1 MHGGK
6 ARQVKARREQ
16 RVLLFEAQQRAAPP
30 VVEPEPE
37 LSADEILIG
46 LLRDVRR
53 TFEHVK
59 AGLVSNSDPSQLA
72 TWLAVMGDW
81 ADRLD
86 RISRSTIITNAEA
99 RVTQRK
105 AAVTETQV
113 AQLSTFVY
121 LAVTEADLS
130 AGQKVAVMDTLLGA
144 VLRADEIPVLSQD
157 TLARWLAQTRTE
169 AARESEPELLELEA

>member
-1 MHGGK
+1 
-6 ARQVKARREQ
+6 
-16 RVLLFEAQQRAAPP
+16 
-30 VVEPEPE
+30 
-37 LSADEILIG
+37 
-46 LLRDVRR
+46 
-53 TFEHVK
+53 
-59 AGLVSNSDPSQLA
+59 
-72 TWLAVMGDW
+72 MGDW

-99 RVTQRK
+99 RVAQRK
-105 AAVTETQV
+105 ASVTETQV

-169 AARESEPELLELEA
+169 AARESETELLELEA